1 LYTETLSV
9 IIGLMRTRFS
19 TVSAIKPGGSTR
31 LLFSAVDAI
40 LLAISDD
47 DSDDDDSDDDDE
59 VALTCW

>member
-1 LYTETLSV
+1 
-9 IIGLMRTRFS
+9 MRTRFS